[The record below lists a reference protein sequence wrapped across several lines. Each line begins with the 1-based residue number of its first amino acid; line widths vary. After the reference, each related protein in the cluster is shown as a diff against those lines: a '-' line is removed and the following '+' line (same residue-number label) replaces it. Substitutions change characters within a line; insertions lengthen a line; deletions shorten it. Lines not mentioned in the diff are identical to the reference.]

1 MECYALKGHGQSK
14 DYMQIVRVLE
24 EGYVIR
30 IIRDLDGYEDITT
43 DFMSKALFD
52 SCVRTGYITK
62 LEAAERLAANA

>member
-1 MECYALKGHGQSK
+1 MECYAIKGHGQSK